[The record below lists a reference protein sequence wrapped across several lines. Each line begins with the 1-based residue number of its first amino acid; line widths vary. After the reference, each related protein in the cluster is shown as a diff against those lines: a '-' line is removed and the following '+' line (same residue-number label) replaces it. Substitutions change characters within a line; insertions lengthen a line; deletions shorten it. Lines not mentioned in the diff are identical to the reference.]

1 MTMKQ
6 SLALR
11 TGLSL
16 TMTPALQQAIRLL
29 QLSSLDLQTEIRQAL
44 ESNVMLELSDDD
56 DEDELV
62 SASAGNEAVVA
73 EQAAAETLAELPSE
87 STLDLDEAADIPE
100 QMPVDADWGDIYDS
114 MLPSGAASEDE
125 TELHDYLESNLHGTA
140 SLREHLLWQ
149 AGIAHLD
156 ETDAEIAEH
165 LIDAIN
171 DDGYLE
177 DWDGLCARLTQ
188 KPGVTQERVER
199 VLRTVQDFDPP
210 GVGARDL
217 AECLRLQLLQFPA
230 GQPGRAE
237 ALRLL
242 EAPLGWLARR
252 DEAQLARA
260 TGLEPAQVRAALGLI
275 QTLQPH
281 PGRPY
286 QPHESDYVA
295 PDVFVAKK
303 NGRWRVS
310 LNPEH
315 TPRLRINRYY
325 QSMIRR
331 ADTSR
336 DQLTLK
342 QHLQEAR
349 YFINSLEARNETL
362 LKVAQCIVEE
372 QRAFLEYGP
381 EAMRPLVL
389 RDVADK
395 LGVHESTV
403 SRATANKYMLTPRG
417 LYELK
422 FFFSS
427 HVQTLEGGTCSATA
441 IQAMIKRLIAQEDPA
456 QPWSDAALAEM
467 LLKEGIQ
474 VARRTVAKYR
484 EALRIPPSHER
495 KAAG

>member
-1 MTMKQ
+1 MKQ
-6 SLALR
+6 SLSLR

-29 QLSSLDLQTEIRQAL
+29 QLSSLDLQQEIRQAL
-44 ESNVMLELSDDD
+44 ESNVMLESTADESDSG
-56 DEDELV
+56 EEV
-62 SASAGNEAVVA
+62 
-73 EQAAAETLAELPSE
+73 LA
-87 STLDLDEAADIPE
+87 EAADSGDEVEGAAESSLDLASNKEIPE
-100 QMPVDADWGDIYDS
+100 EMPVDADWGDIYDS
-114 MLPSGAASEDE
+114 PAAAASSTSSGDDDG
-125 TELHDYLESNLHGTA
+125 LHDYLQANLHGST
-140 SLREHLLWQ
+140 SLREHLGWQ
-149 AGIAHLD
+149 ASIAPFD
-156 ETDAEIAEH
+156 AREAEIALH
-165 LIDAIN
+165 LVDAIN

-177 DWDGLCARLTQ
+177 DWDGLSARLAESL
-188 KPGVTQERVER
+188 GVPLQQIEK
-199 VLRTVQDFDPP
+199 VLEAVQDFDPP

-217 AECLRLQLLQFPA
+217 AECLRLQLLQYPA
-230 GQPGRAE
+230 NTPSRPE
-237 ALRLL
+237 ALRVL
-242 EAPLGWLARR
+242 EAPMALLARR

-260 TGLEPAQVRAALGLI
+260 TDLDVEQIRAALVLI
-275 QTLQPH
+275 QSLQPH

-286 QPHESDYVA
+286 QSHENEYVA
-295 PDVFVAKK
+295 PDVFVAKHQ
-303 NGRWRVS
+303 GRWRVA

-315 TPRLRINRYY
+315 TPRLRINAYY
-325 QSMIRR
+325 QGMIKR

-336 DQLTLK
+336 DQLTMK

-362 LKVAQCIVEE
+362 LKVAQCIIEE
-372 QRAFLEYGP
+372 QRAFLEYGE

-389 RDVADK
+389 RDVAER

-427 HVQTLEGGTCSATA
+427 HVQTTEGGTCSATA
-441 IQAMIKRLIAQEDPA
+441 IQAMIKRLIAQEDAAKPL
-456 QPWSDAALAEM
+456 SDSTLAEM

-484 EALRIPPSHER
+484 EAMRIPPSHER
-495 KAAG
+495 RPVN